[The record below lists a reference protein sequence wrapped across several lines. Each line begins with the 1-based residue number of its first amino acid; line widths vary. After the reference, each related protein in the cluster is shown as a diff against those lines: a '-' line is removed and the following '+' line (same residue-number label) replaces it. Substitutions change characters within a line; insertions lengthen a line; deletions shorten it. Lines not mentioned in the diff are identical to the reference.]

1 MKMHKLMEHKVRL
14 FLESDNEGYV
24 DDVSLIEALDNI
36 VESDEIEI
44 IIKKNPNRNLD
55 SSIVTSKYL

>member
-24 DDVSLIEALDNI
+24 DDVILIDALDSI
-36 VESDEIEI
+36 EESDKIEI
-44 IIKKNPNRNLD
+44 TIKKE
-55 SSIVTSKYL
+55 SK

>member
-24 DDVSLIEALDNI
+24 DNVSLIEALDSI

>member
-14 FLESDNEGYV
+14 FLESDKEGYV

-44 IIKKNPNRNLD
+44 IIKKE
-55 SSIVTSKYL
+55 SK